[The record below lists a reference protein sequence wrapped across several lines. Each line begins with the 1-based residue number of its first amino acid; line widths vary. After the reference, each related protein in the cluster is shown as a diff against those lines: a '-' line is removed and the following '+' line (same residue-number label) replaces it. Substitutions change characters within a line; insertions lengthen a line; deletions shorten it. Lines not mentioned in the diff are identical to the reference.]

1 MFKKVTVIFANL
13 ILVFLLAVGVIIL
26 VSFLPL
32 KHNFKILTVTSGS
45 MEPTLGVGSAVVVRG
60 ADDYR
65 PDQIITFRAP
75 EAKAEKDYVTHRIV
89 SLEEHSDG
97 RYYVT
102 RGDANDA
109 PDSAPIAASAVVGRV
124 LFDVPYIGY
133 VLSYI
138 KTLPGLLILVVV
150 PATIIV
156 YEEVKKIRD
165 EGRAVLARR
174 RARRQALSL
183 GREKAEGS
191 KSAGTSSKK
200 KLNETAKTTKKILT
214 VGEKRTGSKRKR

>member
-1 MFKKVTVIFANL
+1 MFKKITVIFANL
-13 ILVFLLAVGVIIL
+13 ILVFLLAVGVVIL

-32 KHNFKILTVTSGS
+32 KRNFKILTVTSGS
-45 MEPTLGVGSAVVVRG
+45 MEPVLKVGSAVVVRG
-60 ADDYR
+60 ADDYQ
-65 PDQIITFRAP
+65 PGQIITFRAP
-75 EAKAEKDYVTHRIV
+75 EAKAEKDYITHRVV
-89 SLEEHSDG
+89 STEDHSDG

-109 PDSAPIAASAVVGRV
+109 PDSVPIAASAVVGRV

-138 KTLPGLLILVVV
+138 KTLPGLLILVIV

-156 YEEVKKIRD
+156 YEEARKIRD
-165 EGRAVLARR
+165 EAHASMARR
-174 RARRQALSL
+174 RARRQASL
-183 GREKAEGS
+183 
-191 KSAGTSSKK
+191 SSKGAAKGAESADKSSEK
-200 KLNETAKTTKKILT
+200 KPNGADKATKKIRA